1 MLRYENECVGCA
13 MGCNHCGAKRV
24 PVHYCDKCGTTDQL
38 YYFDD
43 EELCLDCIEES
54 VDKVEDD
61 F

>member
-1 MLRYENECVGCA
+1 

-43 EELCLDCIEES
+43 EELCLDCIEERL
-54 VDKVEDD
+54 DKVEDD